1 MKSPF
6 GCFSK
11 RFFAFSIYLCWKV
24 NGKEKQENILGEI
37 VNIMK
42 RTLKYHGAET
52 PEDRSEGQI
61 QRQ

>member
-11 RFFAFSIYLCWKV
+11 CFSAFSTYLCWKV

-52 PEDRSEGQI
+52 QEERSEGQI
-61 QRQ
+61 